1 MFRNYL
7 KIAFRSLRKSKGFT
21 ALNIIGLAAGIGVCL
36 LIVLYVTDELS
47 YDRYNVNADRIYR
60 IDEDAYINNT
70 RFESAN
76 TSKFFGPALV
86 ASYPKIEQMVRFRN
100 PGDLL
105 VRKGNDHVLDHHFTF
120 ADSTI
125 FKVFTLPM
133 IAGDPNTALN
143 NPHSI
148 VIDESAARRY
158 FNSTDVIGRTLEVG
172 YGNTLLKITGVIR
185 DMPEQS
191 QFHFSFI
198 RPLREAYT
206 FNDPS
211 DNDWLSSN
219 YYTYF
224 LVQPGTTR
232 AEVQKDV
239 DAVVNL
245 NIGRALQG
253 MFHASVADLGKAGNH
268 FRYQIFPLT
277 DVHLYSNKSYELEA
291 NSNIQFVYIF
301 SVIALLILL
310 IACVNFMNLS
320 TARSANRAKEVGIR
334 KVAGST
340 KGHLIGQ
347 FLTESILLSL
357 LSLVLALGIAVLLL
371 PLFNQLAGKSLHPD
385 VLFSGRFLP
394 ILILLV
400 LVVGCLAGS
409 YPAFYLSSFQPIQV
423 LKGDR
428 GLRWS
433 RTRRTKGRWFD
444 EVLAAGFKSSW
455 LRSSLVVFQFFISI
469 GLIVSTLVIYRQL
482 HYIRNKEVG
491 FHRDQVLVIHDTWPL
506 GQDGT
511 THLRKNLLTL
521 AGVTDATVT
530 PDMPTAGGDQYRQP
544 GWFRDASLDARKVT
558 FMTTLNVDDH
568 YVPTLGM
575 QMIKGRNFDLVQF
588 PTDSTAVLLNEA
600 AVAMLGVKEPLNL
613 IIYNRADEVKRD
625 KADQTDHFKSL
636 AFHVVGVVKDFN
648 YNSMHDK
655 IGPLVMTVNTF
666 NWGTMAVRFHTNDA
680 FPLIRQVESKFHD
693 EKQGLPFS
701 YTFMDNDFD
710 KLYHAEQQ
718 TGRIFITFAVFA
730 ILIACLGLFGLVTYA
745 AEQRTKEIG
754 IRKVLGARV
763 SGIVGLLSRDFTIL
777 VGIAALIAFPVAW
790 WAMYKWLE
798 TFAYRTE
805 ISWWI
810 FLVAGAVALTIAL
823 LTVSIQT
830 IRAALANPIK
840 SLRSE

>member
-21 ALNIIGLAAGIGVCL
+21 ALNIIGLAAGLGVSL
-36 LIVLYVTDELS
+36 LIVLYVTDELG
-47 YDRYNVNADRIYR
+47 YDRYNTGADRIYR
-60 IDEDAYINNT
+60 IDEDLYFNNT
-70 RFESAN
+70 KYESAT
-76 TSKFFGPALV
+76 TSKFFGPTLV
-86 ASYPKIEQMVRFRN
+86 ASYPKIQQMVRFRN

-105 VRKGNDHVLDHHFTF
+105 VRKGNDHVLEHHFTF

-158 FNSTDVIGRTLEVG
+158 FNSTDVIGRTLEIG
-172 YGNTLLKITGVIR
+172 SNNTLLKITGVIR

-198 RPLREAYT
+198 RPLRESYT
-206 FNDPS
+206 FNDPD
-211 DNDWLSSN
+211 DNNWISN
-219 YYTYF
+219 PYYTYI
-224 LVQPGTTR
+224 LAQPGTTQ

-239 DAVVNL
+239 DAVVKL
-245 NIGRALQG
+245 NISPALQG
-253 MFHASVADLGKAGNH
+253 MFHTSGADLEKAGNH
-268 FRYQIFPLT
+268 FRCRIFPLT
-277 DVHLYSNKSYELEA
+277 DVHLHSNKSGELEA

-301 SVIALLILL
+301 SVITVLILL

-340 KGHLIGQ
+340 KGHLILQ

-357 LSLVLALGIAVLLL
+357 FSLVLALCIAVLLL
-371 PLFNQLAGKSLHPD
+371 PMFNQLAGKSLHPD

-394 ILILLV
+394 ILLLLV

-409 YPAFYLSSFQPIQV
+409 YPAFYLSSFQPIHV
-423 LKGDR
+423 LKGHI
-428 GLRWS
+428 G
-433 RTRRTKGRWFD
+433 
-444 EVLAAGFKSSW
+444 AGFKSSR

-491 FHRDQVLVIHDTWPL
+491 FNRDQVLVIHDTWSL
-506 GQDGT
+506 GRDGVT
-511 THLRKNLLTL
+511 NLRKNLLTL

-530 PDMPTAGGDQYRQP
+530 PDIPTVGGGQYWQE
-544 GWFRDASLDARKVT
+544 GWFRDASLDARKAT
-558 FMTTLNVDDH
+558 LMTTLRVDDH

-575 QMIKGRNFDLVQF
+575 QIVKGRNFDLAQF
-588 PTDSTAVLLNEA
+588 PTDSTAIILNEA
-600 AVAMLGVKEPLNL
+600 AVATLGVKDPLNL
-613 IIYNRADEVKRD
+613 ILYNHDD
-625 KADQTDHFKSL
+625 LFKTITY
-636 AFHVVGVVKDFN
+636 HVVGVVKDFN

-655 IGPLVMTVNTF
+655 IHPLLMVVNRS
-666 NWGTMAVRFHTNDA
+666 NWSSMAVRFHTNDV
-680 FPLIRQVESKFHD
+680 FSLVRQVESKFHAA
-693 EKQGLPFS
+693 KQGLSFN
-701 YTFMDNDFD
+701 YTFMDDDFD

-718 TGRIFITFAVFA
+718 TGQIFITFAVFA

-754 IRKVLGARV
+754 IRKVLGASV
-763 SGIVGLLSRDFTIL
+763 NGIVGLLSKDFTML

-810 FLVAGAVALTIAL
+810 FLVAGAVALAIAL
-823 LTVSIQT
+823 LTVGIQT
-830 IRAALANPIK
+830 VHAALANPVK
-840 SLRSE
+840 SLRSD

>member
-1 MFRNYL
+1 MFLNYL
-7 KIAFRSLRKSKGFT
+7 KIAFRNLRKSKGFT
-21 ALNIIGLAAGIGVCL
+21 VLNVIGLAAGLGVCL

-60 IDEDAYINNT
+60 VDEDLYFNNT
-70 RFESAN
+70 RYNAVT

-86 ASYPKIEQMVRFRN
+86 ASYPKIQQMVRFRN

-105 VRKGNDHVLDHHFTF
+105 VRKGNDHVLEHHFTF

-125 FKVFTLPM
+125 FKVFTLSM

-143 NPHSI
+143 YPHSM

-172 YGNTLLKITGVIR
+172 GNNTLLKITGVIR

-198 RPLREAYT
+198 RPIRESYT

-211 DNDWLSSN
+211 DNDWISN
-219 YYTYF
+219 AYYTYI
-224 LVQPGTTR
+224 LAQPGTTR
-232 AEVQKDV
+232 AEVQEAV

-245 NIGRALQG
+245 NISPALQG
-253 MFHASVADLGKAGNH
+253 MFHTSGADLEKAGNH
-268 FRYQIFPLT
+268 FRCRIFPLT
-277 DVHLYSNKSYELEA
+277 DVHLYSNKSGELEA

-301 SVIALLILL
+301 SVIAVLILL

-340 KGHLIGQ
+340 KGHLIIQ
-347 FLTESILLSL
+347 FLTESILLSFFA
-357 LSLVLALGIAVLLL
+357 LVLALCIAVLLL
-371 PLFNQLAGKSLHPD
+371 PMFNQLAGKSLHPD
-385 VLFSGRFLP
+385 ALFSGRSLP

-400 LVVGCLAGS
+400 LLVGCLAGS
-409 YPAFYLSSFQPIQV
+409 YPAFYLSSFQPIHV
-423 LKGDR
+423 LKG
-428 GLRWS
+428 
-433 RTRRTKGRWFD
+433 KM
-444 EVLAAGFKSSW
+444 AAGFKSSW
-455 LRSSLVVFQFFISI
+455 LRSSLVVFQFIISI

-482 HYIRNKEVG
+482 HFIRNKEVG
-491 FHRDQVLVIHDTWPL
+491 FNRDQVLVIHDTWPL
-506 GQDGT
+506 GRDGT
-511 THLRKNLLTL
+511 ANLRKNLLTL
-521 AGVTDATVT
+521 AAVTEATVT
-530 PDMPTAGGDQYRQP
+530 PDIPTVDGQYWQL
-544 GWFRDASLDARKVT
+544 GWFRDASLDARKAMI
-558 FMTTLNVDDH
+558 MTTLRVDDH
-568 YVPTLGM
+568 YIPTLGM
-575 QMIKGRNFDLVQF
+575 QMIKGRNFDLAQF
-588 PTDSTAVLLNEA
+588 PTDSTAILLNEA
-600 AVAMLGVKEPLNL
+600 AVAMLGVKDPLNL
-613 IIYNRADEVKRD
+613 ILYNHD
-625 KADQTDHFKSL
+625 DQFKL
-636 AFHVVGVVKDFN
+636 LTFHVVGVVKDFN

-655 IGPLVMTVNTF
+655 IHPLLMEVNRS
-666 NWGTMAVRFHTNDA
+666 NWSSMAVRFRTNDA
-680 FPLIRQVESKFHD
+680 VRLVRQVESKFHAA
-693 EKQGLPFS
+693 KPGLPFS

-718 TGRIFITFAVFA
+718 TGQIFITFAVFA

-754 IRKVLGARV
+754 IRKVLGASVR
-763 SGIVGLLSRDFTIL
+763 GIVGLLSRDFTML

-790 WAMYKWLE
+790 WAMYKWLD

-810 FLVAGAVALTIAL
+810 FLVAGAVALAIAL
-823 LTVSIQT
+823 LTVSYQSLK
-830 IRAALANPIK
+830 AALMNPVK

>member
-21 ALNIIGLAAGIGVCL
+21 ALNIIGLAVGLGVCL

-60 IDEDAYINNT
+60 IDEDIYLNNT
-70 RFESAN
+70 RYDAVT
-76 TSKFFGPALV
+76 TSKFFGPTLV
-86 ASYPKIEQMVRFRN
+86 ASYPKVQQMVRFRN
-100 PGDLL
+100 PGDQL
-105 VRKGNDHVLDHHFTF
+105 VRKGNDHILEHHFTF

-148 VIDESAARRY
+148 VIDESAAHRY
-158 FNSTDVIGRTLEVG
+158 FNSTDVVGRTLEIG
-172 YGNTLLKITGVIR
+172 TNNTPLQITGVIR

-198 RPLREAYT
+198 RPIREAYN

-211 DNDWLSSN
+211 DNNWVSN
-219 YYTYF
+219 AYYTYV
-224 LVQPGTTR
+224 LAQPGTTR
-232 AEVQKDV
+232 AEIQKDV

-245 NIGRALQG
+245 HISPALQG
-253 MFHASVADLGKAGNH
+253 MFHTSGADLEKGGNH
-268 FRYQIFPLT
+268 FRCPIFPLT
-277 DVHLYSNKSYELEA
+277 DVHLYSNKSGELEA
-291 NSNIQFVYIF
+291 NSNIQYVYIF
-301 SVIALLILL
+301 SVIAVLILL

-340 KGHLIGQ
+340 KGHLIIQ

-357 LSLVLALGIAVLLL
+357 FSLVLALGIAVLLI
-371 PLFNQLAGKSLHPD
+371 PMFNQLAGKSLHPD

-394 ILILLV
+394 VLILLV
-400 LVVGCLAGS
+400 LVVGFLAGS
-409 YPAFYLSSFQPIQV
+409 YPAFYLSSFQPIHV
-423 LKGDR
+423 LKG
-428 GLRWS
+428 
-433 RTRRTKGRWFD
+433 KI
-444 EVLAAGFKSSW
+444 AAGFKSSW

-491 FHRDQVLVIHDTWPL
+491 FNRNQVLVIHDTWSL
-506 GQDGT
+506 GRDGT
-511 THLRKNLLTL
+511 TNLRKNLLTL
-521 AGVTDATVT
+521 AGVTDATIT
-530 PDMPTAGGDQYRQP
+530 GDLPTVGGGQYWQE
-544 GWFRDASLDARKVT
+544 GWFPDATLDAQKA
-558 FMTTLNVDDH
+558 TLMNTLRVDDH

-575 QMIKGRNFDLVQF
+575 QIVKGRNFDFAQF
-588 PTDSTAVLLNEA
+588 PTDSTAIVLNES
-600 AVAMLGVKEPLNL
+600 AVATLGVKDPLKLVLYNHDDL
-613 IIYNRADEVKRD
+613 FKIITY
-625 KADQTDHFKSL
+625 
-636 AFHVVGVVKDFN
+636 HVIGVVKDFN

-655 IGPLVMTVNTF
+655 IHPLIMVADHPIWNS
-666 NWGTMAVRFHTNDA
+666 MAVHFHTNDA
-680 FPLIRQVESKFHD
+680 FSLVRQVESMFHA
-693 EKQGLPFS
+693 EKQGVPFNYS
-701 YTFMDNDFD
+701 FMDNDFD
-710 KLYHAEQQ
+710 RLYHAEQQ
-718 TGRIFITFAVFA
+718 TGQIFISFAVFA

-763 SGIVGLLSRDFTIL
+763 SGIVGLLSRDFTML
-777 VGIAALIAFPVAW
+777 VGIAALIAFPAAW
-790 WAMYKWLE
+790 WGMYKWLE

-810 FLVAGAVALTIAL
+810 FLVAGAVALAIAL

-830 IRAALANPIK
+830 IRAALANPVK

>member
-21 ALNIIGLAAGIGVCL
+21 ALNIIGLAAGLGVCL

-76 TSKFFGPALV
+76 TSKLFGPALV
-86 ASYPKIEQMVRFRN
+86 ASYPKIQQMVRFRN

-198 RPLREAYT
+198 RPLRESYT
-206 FNDPS
+206 FNNAS
-211 DNDWLSSN
+211 ENDWLSSN
-219 YYTYF
+219 YYTYI
-224 LVQPGTTR
+224 LVQPGTTQ
-232 AEVQKDV
+232 AEAQQDV
-239 DAVVNL
+239 DAVVDL
-245 NIGRALQG
+245 HVSRALQET
-253 MFHASVADLGKAGNH
+253 FHVSVADLGKAGNH

-301 SVIALLILL
+301 SVIAVLILL

-357 LSLVLALGIAVLLL
+357 FSLVLALGIAVLLL
-371 PLFNQLAGKSLHPD
+371 PMFNQLAGKSLHPD

-400 LVVGCLAGS
+400 LLVGCLAGS

-423 LKGDR
+423 LKG
-428 GLRWS
+428 
-433 RTRRTKGRWFD
+433 KI
-444 EVLAAGFKSSW
+444 AAGFRSSW

-491 FHRDQVLVIHDTWPL
+491 FNRDQVLVIHDTWSL
-506 GQDGT
+506 GRDGT
-511 THLRKNLLTL
+511 TNLRKSLLTL

-530 PDMPTAGGDQYRQP
+530 SDMPTAGGDQYRQP
-544 GWFRDASLDARKVT
+544 GWFRDASLDARKVI
-558 FMTTLNVDDH
+558 FMTTLQVDDH

-575 QMIKGRNFDLVQF
+575 QMVKGRNFDLAQF
-588 PTDSTAVLLNEA
+588 STDSTAVLLNEA
-600 AVAMLGVKEPLNL
+600 AVAMLGVKDPLNL
-613 IIYNRADEVKRD
+613 IIYNRADEVE
-625 KADQTDHFKSL
+625 ADETDHFKPL
-636 AFHVVGVVKDFN
+636 AFHVIGVVKDFN

-655 IGPLVMTVNTF
+655 IHPLIMVVNNF
-666 NWGTMAVRFHTNDA
+666 NWASMAVRFHTNDA
-680 FPLIRQVESKFHD
+680 FSLVRQVESKFHAA
-693 EKQGLPFS
+693 KQGLPFS

-710 KLYHAEQQ
+710 KMYHAEQQ
-718 TGRIFITFAVFA
+718 TGQIFVTFAVFA

-763 SGIVGLLSRDFTIL
+763 SGIVGLLSKDFTIL
-777 VGIAALIAFPVAW
+777 VGIAALIAFPAAW

-810 FLVAGAVALTIAL
+810 FLVAGAVALAIAL

-830 IRAALANPIK
+830 VRAALANPIK

>member
-1 MFRNYL
+1 M
-7 KIAFRSLRKSKGFT
+7 
-21 ALNIIGLAAGIGVCL
+21 
-36 LIVLYVTDELS
+36 
-47 YDRYNVNADRIYR
+47 
-60 IDEDAYINNT
+60 
-70 RFESAN
+70 
-76 TSKFFGPALV
+76 
-86 ASYPKIEQMVRFRN
+86 
-100 PGDLL
+100 
-105 VRKGNDHVLDHHFTF
+105 
-120 ADSTI
+120 
-125 FKVFTLPM
+125 
-133 IAGDPNTALN
+133 
-143 NPHSI
+143 
-148 VIDESAARRY
+148 
-158 FNSTDVIGRTLEVG
+158 
-172 YGNTLLKITGVIR
+172 
-185 DMPEQS
+185 
-191 QFHFSFI
+191 
-198 RPLREAYT
+198 
-206 FNDPS
+206 
-211 DNDWLSSN
+211 
-219 YYTYF
+219 
-224 LVQPGTTR
+224 QPGTTR

-245 NIGRALQG
+245 NIGPALQG

-268 FRYQIFPLT
+268 FRYPIFPLT
-277 DVHLYSNKSYELEA
+277 DVHLYSNKSDELEA

-301 SVIALLILL
+301 SVIAVLILL

-320 TARSANRAKEVGIR
+320 TARCANRAKEVGIR

-340 KGHLIGQ
+340 KGHLIVQ

-357 LSLVLALGIAVLLL
+357 FALVLALGIAVLLL
-371 PLFNQLAGKSLHPD
+371 PMFNQLAGKSLHPD

-423 LKGDR
+423 LKG
-428 GLRWS
+428 
-433 RTRRTKGRWFD
+433 KI
-444 EVLAAGFKSSW
+444 AAGFRSSW

-491 FHRDQVLVIHDTWPL
+491 FNRDQVLVIHDTWSL

-511 THLRKNLLTL
+511 TNLRKNLLTL

-530 PDMPTAGGDQYRQP
+530 PDIPTAGGDQYRQP
-544 GWFRDASLDARKVT
+544 GWFRDASLDARKAIL
-558 FMTTLNVDDH
+558 MTTLNVDDH

-575 QMIKGRNFDLVQF
+575 QMIKGRNFDLAQF
-588 PTDSTAVLLNEA
+588 PTDSTAILLNEA
-600 AVAMLGVKEPLNL
+600 AVAMLGVKDPLNL
-613 IIYNRADEVKRD
+613 ILYNRADEVNPNRG
-625 KADQTDHFKSL
+625 DHFKPL

-655 IGPLVMTVNTF
+655 IDPLVMAVNTF

-680 FPLIRQVESKFHD
+680 FRLVRQVESKFHA

-763 SGIVGLLSRDFTIL
+763 SGIVGLLSKDFTIL

-810 FLVAGAVALTIAL
+810 FLVAGAVALAIAL

-830 IRAALANPIK
+830 IRAALANPVK